1 MRRRHGSIF
10 WSLILISLGLL
21 FLLRNLHLDIRP
33 WLIIAKYW
41 PVLIIFWGLSK
52 LFSYLS
58 SDQDPIAAKRSL
70 LTGGDIVLLLFL
82 LVVGSVV
89 TKAVSFH
96 FPDFPDIFPRR
107 EFDGIFGEPERSFK
121 YVEERS
127 QPLTREGHLVEIQ
140 NQYGNVDV
148 NVHSLP
154 ELRIRLE
161 KKIKTKDEPKARR
174 LAGLL
179 KIKVRPKSSGYA
191 VSTNRDQFDSE
202 DGEGIETNL
211 SIWVPKTTQLVVSNK
226 YGSITLKG
234 VVGTHNLTNGYGSI
248 NVSDVEG
255 NLHIQNQNGSV
266 TVNEVSGDC
275 DIANKYGAV
284 ELDTI
289 GGKVQLDGGYG
300 SLVLRKVKG
309 PVQLVHKYGLV
320 DCSDLD
326 STLSVNG
333 QYAEI
338 KGANIT
344 GDVQIATSYKDVDL
358 ENVQGALTIQ
368 GKHGDINIVGE
379 HPPIKPIKIDSEYS
393 AVTIT
398 LPEESRFQIEAYSK
412 FGKLVSEF
420 ESIRGA
426 EFSAESVN
434 NAKIKGSHGE
444 GGPLITINTS
454 YRDISLNAS

>member
-1 MRRRHGSIF
+1 
-10 WSLILISLGLL
+10 
-21 FLLRNLHLDIRP
+21 
-33 WLIIAKYW
+33 
-41 PVLIIFWGLSK
+41 
-52 LFSYLS
+52 
-58 SDQDPIAAKRSL
+58 
-70 LTGGDIVLLLFL
+70 
-82 LVVGSVV
+82 
-89 TKAVSFH
+89 
-96 FPDFPDIFPRR
+96 
-107 EFDGIFGEPERSFK
+107 
-121 YVEERS
+121 
-127 QPLTREGHLVEIQ
+127 
-140 NQYGNVDV
+140 
-148 NVHSLP
+148 
-154 ELRIRLE
+154 
-161 KKIKTKDEPKARR
+161 
-174 LAGLL
+174 
-179 KIKVRPKSSGYA
+179 
-191 VSTNRDQFDSE
+191 
-202 DGEGIETNL
+202 
-211 SIWVPKTTQLVVSNK
+211 
-226 YGSITLKG
+226 
-234 VVGTHNLTNGYGSI
+234 
-248 NVSDVEG
+248 
-255 NLHIQNQNGSV
+255 V